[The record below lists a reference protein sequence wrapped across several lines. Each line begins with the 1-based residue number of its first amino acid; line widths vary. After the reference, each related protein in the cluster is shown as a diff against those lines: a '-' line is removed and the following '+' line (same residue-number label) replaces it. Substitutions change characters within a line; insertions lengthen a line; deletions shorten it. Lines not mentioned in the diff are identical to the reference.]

1 MKELLILISPV
12 FWSLKNDL
20 LSFNRSFYKKTL
32 FYIVSSVIFIFIVTK
47 LLNTGMAK
55 LHSLSGE
62 IFHLIMVKGYSLIFI
77 ILFFTQIINGF
88 IMSLDKYYQSR
99 ELETLIISPVNRTSL
114 FFSRL
119 FETHLKTSWMLIIFG
134 IPLLLSLGI
143 ILKAH
148 FVYYFFS
155 LFFFAVFLVIPVN
168 IGIAMTI
175 MLSGI
180 FHIKQLKKVLLSAG
194 LITVIVIVTVLRLFK
209 PERFVNPELF
219 ANLKLFIIELK
230 TPSFI
235 LLPNRWLS
243 ESIFNFINGNY
254 TDTFIF
260 AALLLLTAYL
270 TVALLILIFKKYH
283 YRGWLML
290 QKEGPSQM
298 GEMSH
303 SYIIYSLAEN
313 VIKSKAV
320 HWLLS
325 SLGKHYAT
333 LFKKDLLY
341 QIKDTKNLNQL
352 LILLSLI
359 IVYLFSISSLPLNW
373 VEYALKLRYMISF
386 LDLGLILIIISALCS
401 KLVYPAIVSEGR
413 SMWII
418 KTSPITSKKYIWIK
432 FLFLLIPIFLL
443 GQLLT
448 VSSSVFID
456 IGGEF
461 LVFKIITTALLCFSL
476 VSMSIFFSLSDLK
489 KSLKEGENEEI
500 KTGNVIYM
508 VISVFFIIFSLA
520 IGIIPV
526 YLYFLKE
533 SSNIEFTKQAWLMI
547 GSLIFLLFFINILVT
562 AFSIRLSI
570 KRFDSLQ
577 LS

>member
-32 FYIVSSVIFIFIVTK
+32 FHIVSSLIFIFIVTK
-47 LLNTGMAK
+47 LLSIGMAK
-55 LHSLSGE
+55 LQNLSGE
-62 IFHLIMVKGYSLIFI
+62 IFHLIMIKGYSLIFI

-88 IMSLDKYYQSR
+88 IMSLNKFYQSR

-143 ILKAH
+143 ILKAP

-155 LFFFAVFLVIPVN
+155 LFFFAVFFVIPVN

-180 FHIKQLKKVLLSAG
+180 FHIKKLKKVLFSAG
-194 LITVIVIVTVLRLFK
+194 LIAIIVIVTVLRLFK
-209 PERFVNPELF
+209 PERFVSPELF
-219 ANLKLFIIELK
+219 ANLKLFIVELK

-235 LLPNRWLS
+235 LLPSRWLS
-243 ESIFNFINGNY
+243 ESIFNFINRNY

-260 AALLLLTAYL
+260 IALLLLTAYL
-270 TVALLILIFKKYH
+270 TVVLLILIFKKYH

-290 QKEGPSQM
+290 QKEGSSQM
-298 GEMSH
+298 SEMSH
-303 SYIIYSLAEN
+303 SYIISRLAEN

-325 SLGKHYAT
+325 LLGKHYTT

-341 QIKDTKNLNQL
+341 QIKDTNNFNQL

-359 IVYLFSISSLPLNW
+359 IVYLFSIASLPLNW
-373 VEYALKLRYMISF
+373 VEYALKLKYMISF
-386 LDLGLILIIISALCS
+386 IDLGLILIIIAALCS

-448 VSSSVFID
+448 VFSSVFID

-461 LVFKIITTALLCFSL
+461 FAFKIMTTALLCFSL
-476 VSMSIFFSLSDLK
+476 VSMSISFSLLDLK
-489 KSLKEGENEEI
+489 KSLKEGDNKEI
-500 KTGNVIYM
+500 KTGNVVYM
-508 VISVFFIIFSLA
+508 VISIFFIIFSLA

-547 GSLIFLLFFINILVT
+547 GSLISLLFLINILVT
-562 AFSIRLSI
+562 AFSIHLSI
-570 KRFDSLQ
+570 KRFDSIQ